1 MTGNNGNRFYKII
14 SMKTKKVYID
24 YEVNILNE
32 INH

>member
-14 SMKTKKVYID
+14 SMKTKVYID
-24 YEVNILNE
+24 YEVNMLNE